1 MNHRRPYR
9 LLFHRHEMS
18 SFDAGVTSPWREY
31 AQRTRDRGLTL
42 QGDNNQGLS
51 QILTVYLIGSLTG
64 GGLHRV

>member
-1 MNHRRPYR
+1 
-9 LLFHRHEMS
+9 MS

>member
-1 MNHRRPYR
+1 M
-9 LLFHRHEMS
+9 E
-18 SFDAGVTSPWREY
+18 REY